1 MRFKRKKEEEIDP
14 TTKRLLDSGVIR
26 INSPSAPPTTT
37 QKIKDF
43 GMVTYDF
50 WSGVKYIIVLSA
62 LLFWLPLFGPM
73 LAGYV
78 GGRRTGGPK
87 KGLIAAIAGLLVIAS
102 AHFILT
108 NALIPTVYSDK
119 IFITGSIVS
128 GLSNIH
134 ILSPYVDFIQLYWGS
149 FFTTILGGLPYSP
162 NSYIITVIFAY
173 VGGIITVDKQR
184 EILRAEKKEA
194 PSVMVNV
201 PWGQPVRRERAAPRR
216 SSRRAVS
223 APVRHTRLKDMKRI
237 NMNDKPRESS
247 SYESV
252 PMVKQQEP
260 ERSSFLSK
268 LPKREVKHHSSYDD
282 EDWELL

>member
-1 MRFKRKKEEEIDP
+1 MRFRRKKEEEIDP
-14 TTKRLLDSGVIR
+14 TTKQLLESGVIR
-26 INSPSAPPTTT
+26 INSPSAPPTAT
-37 QKIKDF
+37 QKIKNF

-87 KGLIAAIAGLLVIAS
+87 KGFIAAITGIIVIAS
-102 AHFILT
+102 AHYIIT
-108 NALIPTVYSDK
+108 NALLPTVLSGT
-119 IFITGSIVS
+119 FLASGSIVA
-128 GLSNIH
+128 GLSEIQM
-134 ILSPYVDFIQLYWGS
+134 LAPYTNFIELYWGS
-149 FFTTILGGLPYSP
+149 FFTSILGGLPYSP

-184 EILRAEKKEA
+184 EIIRAENKES
-194 PSVMVNV
+194 PSVMVNI
-201 PWGQPVRRERAAPRR
+201 PTTQIRREREPVR
-216 SSRRAVS
+216 SSR
-223 APVRHTRLKDMKRI
+223 APVKHSSFQNMKKI
-237 NMNDKPRESS
+237 NVNNGRVPRS

-252 PMVKQQEP
+252 PLVKEQQP
-260 ERSSFLSK
+260 EEKQSFTGSR
-268 LPKREVKHHSSYDD
+268 LPKREVKHHSSYEE